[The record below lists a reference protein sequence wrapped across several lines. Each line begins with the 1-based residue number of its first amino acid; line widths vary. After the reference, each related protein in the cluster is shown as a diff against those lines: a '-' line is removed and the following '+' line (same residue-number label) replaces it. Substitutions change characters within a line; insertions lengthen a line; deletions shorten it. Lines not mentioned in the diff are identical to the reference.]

1 MNLMRFH
8 TCVLLISHFS
18 LWLGDAGDALAV
30 ERKPDLPRRANIVLM
45 MADDL
50 GYECL
55 GSYGGTSYRTPNL
68 DALAASGMR
77 FTNCFSTPKC
87 SPSRVTL
94 MTGRYTLR
102 TTTTWGLLPTNEIT
116 FGRVLQEAGYATALA
131 GKWQMI
137 LQKTDPG
144 HVRRF
149 GFQESAVWAWHEGP
163 RYYEPMLYHNDAIM
177 PDTRDKYGPDLYCDF
192 LIDFIESNQEQPF
205 LAYYPMAL
213 THWPKNDEPSGPN
226 GRHLNFKEMVEE
238 MDRQVGKLVAVLER
252 LGLRENTLIL
262 FTGDNGTPT
271 NVTSIV
277 NGKKLKGGKGK
288 LTDAGTR
295 VPLLASWPG
304 TIKAGLL
311 NSDLVDFTDFM
322 PTLAEIA
329 GTTVPQDRVIDGL
342 SFVAALKGKN
352 PKPRQW
358 IYTWWSGKEWLRD
371 KDWKLYGDGRL
382 FHMKEDPDEVNAI
395 NVGDGNVTANAARE
409 KLARRMADLKK
420 SAVGKRQ

>member
-1 MNLMRFH
+1 MNLMRFN
-8 TCVLLISHFS
+8 TFALLILKF
-18 LWLGDAGDALAV
+18 LLCFGAAGDALAV
-30 ERKPDLPRRANIVLM
+30 DRKPASPRRANIVLI

-68 DALAASGMR
+68 DALAVSGMR

-102 TTTTWGLLPTNEIT
+102 TTTTWGLLPRNEIT
-116 FGRVLQEAGYATALA
+116 FGRVLHEAGYATALA

-163 RYYEPMLYHNDAIM
+163 RYYEPMLYHNDTIM
-177 PDTRDKYGPDLYCDF
+177 QNTKDKYGPDLYCDF
-192 LIDFIESNQEQPF
+192 LIDFIETNQEQPF

-213 THWPKNDEPSGPN
+213 THWPKKDEPAGPN
-226 GRHLNFKEMVEE
+226 GKHLNFKGMVEE
-238 MDRQVGKLVAVLER
+238 MDRQVGKLTAVLDR

-304 TIKAGLL
+304 TIKAGSL
-311 NSDLVDFTDFM
+311 NTDLVDFTDFM
-322 PTLAEIA
+322 PTLAELA
-329 GTTVPQDRVIDGL
+329 GTAVPQDRVIDGQ

-352 PKPRQW
+352 LTPRQW
-358 IYTWWSGKEWLRD
+358 VYTWWSGKEWLRD
-371 KDWKLYGDGRL
+371 NDWKLYADGRL
-382 FHMKEDPDEVNAI
+382 FHMKEDSDEAGPI
-395 NVGDGNVTANAARE
+395 NVNGDDVAANAARE
-409 KLARRMADLKK
+409 KLARLMADLKK
-420 SAVGKRQ
+420 SAVDERQ